1 MTMDS
6 NGQLVRN
13 DKGQFVEGSGGRPK
27 GSKNAIT
34 VHKLMLEEAFRSC
47 QKDKLSE
54 VLAMILQQALDGDK
68 GSQKLVWDSTMSKM
82 NIVDDKAAGG
92 KQTINVKT
100 LNVVKDVIEGDFTNI
115 DEEETI
121 Q

>member
-1 MTMDS
+1 MS
-6 NGQLVRN
+6 ENGQLVRN
-13 DKGQFVEGSGGRPK
+13 DRGQFVEGSGGRPK

-34 VHKLMLEEAFRSC
+34 VQKLMLEEAFRS
-47 QKDKLSE
+47 DKSGKLQE
-54 VLAMILQQALDGDK
+54 VLNMILQQALDGDK

-100 LNVVKDVIEGDFTNI
+100 LNVVKDVIEGDFENI
-115 DEEETI
+115 EEETNE
-121 Q
+121 